1 MKISEEQNMK
11 IGYLTSILDGY
22 DFETAVDT
30 AAEMGF
36 ECIEVAC
43 WPSGGAERRYAG
55 VSHIDAGRV
64 AADEAYRNHI
74 LDYTKEKNIQISALA
89 YYPNTMDP
97 DLEKRRENIDHLK
110 KVIKASALLGVNLTN
125 TFIGRDQNKN
135 LEENLELFEEIWP
148 DIIRYAEE
156 NGVRIGI
163 ENCPMLFGPDQWPGG
178 QNLMYS
184 PVIWRE
190 LFRRIPS
197 PNFGLNFDPS
207 HFVWQGMDYIRP
219 IYEFKDRMFHI
230 HFKDIKLLPDRLE
243 ECGCLAYPLD
253 YMIPKIPGLGDVD
266 WGKFV
271 SALTDVGY
279 EGDACI
285 EVEDRAF
292 EGSREKVMK
301 SLLQSKRY
309 IEQFV

>member
-1 MKISEEQNMK
+1 MK

-253 YMIPKIPGLGDVD
+253 YMLPKIPGLGDVD

>member
-1 MKISEEQNMK
+1 MK

-266 WGKFV
+266 CGKFV

>member
-1 MKISEEQNMK
+1 MK

>member
-279 EGDACI
+279 EGYACI